1 MPRPLLFNAFEMPV
15 PVHQSPGLWRH
26 PEDES
31 RNYVS
36 PTHWEREART
46 IEAAGFHGIFLA
58 DVLGLYDVYG
68 GTPDAALRGGV
79 QVPQL
84 DPLLLAPLLARATE
98 HLAVGV
104 TASVTYAAPYD
115 LARRFA
121 TLDALTDGRIAWNVV
136 TSYQE
141 SAARNLGLGTQLPH
155 DERYDRA
162 DEYMDVVY
170 ALWEGSYAE
179 DAYAADRDSGV
190 VVDPAKVRG
199 AGHHGTYFDVTA
211 PSLTAPTRQR
221 TPYLFQAGA
230 SPRGLAFA
238 AKHAEAV
245 FFSGP
250 TPEHVARWT
259 GRLREEAEAAG
270 RDPRSVKAF
279 TNVAVVVAETGDAAH
294 ERLAEYTRYV
304 DVPAALALFG
314 GWTGVDLS
322 DADPDAP
329 LEHVE
334 TDANRSAL
342 ASFTTMDPDASW
354 TPRRVAEFVAI
365 GGRGPVITGSPEEIA
380 DELERWARVADVD
393 GFNVN
398 ACVRPADFER
408 FGRFVAPVLR
418 ERGVLAPAATV
429 GGAGDSGTG
438 DDGAARV
445 PSAREVFGGAG
456 PRLPLDHPGAA
467 HRS

>member
-1 MPRPLLFNAFEMPV
+1 MSRPLLLNAFEMPV
-15 PVHQSPGLWRH
+15 PAFQSPGLWRH
-26 PEDES
+26 PEDRS
-31 RNYVS
+31 HNYAS
-36 PTHWEREART
+36 LSHWEQTAR
-46 IEAAGFHGIFLA
+46 IVEDAGFHGLFLA

-68 GTPDAALRGGV
+68 DSPDTALRGGV

-84 DPLLLAPLLARATE
+84 DPLLLAPLLARATTS
-98 HLAVGV
+98 LAIGV

-141 SAARNLGLGTQLPH
+141 SAARNLGLDRQLPH
-155 DERYDRA
+155 DQRYERA
-162 DEYMDVVY
+162 EEYMDVVY
-170 ALWEGSYAE
+170 SLWEGSYAE
-179 DAYAADRDSGV
+179 DAYRADAARGV
-190 VVDPAKVRG
+190 VVDPGRVRG
-199 AGHHGTYFDVTA
+199 AGHRGEYFDVQA
-211 PSLTAPTRQR
+211 PALAAPTPQR

-230 SPRGLAFA
+230 SPRGLRFA

-250 TPEHVARWT
+250 TPEHVAAWT
-259 GRLREEAEAAG
+259 SRVRHEAAEHG
-270 RDPRSVKAF
+270 RDPRSVKVF
-279 TNVAVVVAETGDAAH
+279 TNAAVVVAETGEEAR
-294 ERLAEYTRYV
+294 ERLEDYTRYV
-304 DVPAALALFG
+304 DVEAALALFG

-322 DADPDAP
+322 GADPDAP

-342 ASFTTMDPDASW
+342 SSFTTMDPEAAW

-365 GGRGPVITGSPEEIA
+365 GGRGPVLVGSPGEVA
-380 DELERWARVADVD
+380 DQLQRWVEVADVD

-408 FGRFVAPVLR
+408 FGRFVTPVLR
-418 ERGVLAPAATV
+418 ERGLLA
-429 GGAGDSGTG
+429 
-438 DDGAARV
+438 DGAVTART
-445 PSAREVFGGAG
+445 AREVFGGAG
-456 PRLPLDHPGAA
+456 ARLRGDHPADGF
-467 HRS
+467 RR

>member
-1 MPRPLLFNAFEMPV
+1 MARPLLLNAFEMPV
-15 PVHQSPGLWRH
+15 PAHQSPGLWRH

-31 RNYVS
+31 RNFDS
-36 PTHWEREART
+36 LEHWERTART
-46 IEAAGFHGIFLA
+46 IEDAGFHGIFLA

-68 GTPDAALRGGV
+68 GSPEAALRGGV

-84 DPLLLAPLLARATE
+84 DPLLLAPLLAKATSR
-98 HLAVGV
+98 LAVGV

-141 SAARNLGLGTQLPH
+141 SAARNLGLGRQLPH
-155 DERYDRA
+155 DQRYDRA

-170 ALWEGSYAE
+170 ALWEGSYDD
-179 DAYAADRDSGV
+179 DAYVADRASGV
-190 VVDPAKVRG
+190 VVDPDKVRG
-199 AGHHGTYFDVTA
+199 ADHHGEYFDVSA
-211 PSLTAPTRQR
+211 PALSAPTRQR
-221 TPYLFQAGA
+221 TPFLFQAGA

-250 TPEHVARWT
+250 TPDHVARWT
-259 GRLREEAEAAG
+259 SSLRAETEKAG
-270 RDPRSVKAF
+270 RDPRSVKVF
-279 TNVAVVVAETGDAAH
+279 TNVAVVVAETSEAAH

-329 LEHVE
+329 LEHVQ

-342 ASFTTMDPDASW
+342 ASFTTMDPDAAW
-354 TPRRVAEFVAI
+354 TPRRVAEFVAV
-365 GGRGPVITGSPEEIA
+365 GGRGPVIVGSPEEVA
-380 DELERWARVADVD
+380 DELERWVEVADLD

-408 FGRFVAPVLR
+408 FGRFVTPVLR
-418 ERGVLAPAATV
+418 ERGLLHADDAEAPV
-429 GGAGDSGTG
+429 
-438 DDGAARV
+438 R
-445 PSAREVFGGAG
+445 SAREVFGGNG
-456 PRLPLDHPGAA
+456 PQLRADHPGAA
-467 HRS
+467 YRR

>member
-1 MPRPLLFNAFEMPV
+1 MPRPLLLNAFEMPV

-31 RNYVS
+31 RDYAS
-36 PTHWEREART
+36 LPQWERTARI
-46 IEAAGFHGIFLA
+46 IEDAGFHGLFLA

-68 GTPDAALRGGV
+68 GSPDAALRGGI

-84 DPLLLAPLLARATE
+84 DPLLLAPLLARATTS
-98 HLAVGV
+98 LAIGV

-141 SAARNLGLGTQLPH
+141 SAARNLGLDGQLPH
-155 DERYDRA
+155 DQRYERA
-162 DEYMDVVY
+162 EEYMDVVY
-170 ALWEGSYAE
+170 SLWEGCYAE
-179 DAYAADRDSGV
+179 DAYEADAARGV

-199 AGHHGTYFDVTA
+199 AEHRGEYFDVQA
-211 PSLTAPTRQR
+211 PALTAPTPQR
-221 TPYLFQAGA
+221 TPFLFQAGA
-230 SPRGLAFA
+230 SPRGLKFA

-250 TPEHVARWT
+250 TPEHVAAWSS
-259 GRLREEAEAAG
+259 RLREAAAECG
-270 RDPRSVKAF
+270 RDPRSIKVF
-279 TNVAVVVAETGDAAH
+279 TNAAVVVAETTEQAR
-294 ERLAEYTRYV
+294 ERFESYKEYV
-304 DVPAALALFG
+304 DVEAALALFG

-322 DADPDAP
+322 GADPDAP

-342 ASFTTMDPDASW
+342 SSFTTMDPEAAW

-365 GGRGPVITGSPEEIA
+365 GGRGPVLVGSPDEVA
-380 DELERWARVADVD
+380 DELQRWVDVADVD

-408 FGRFVAPVLR
+408 FGRFVTPVLR
-418 ERGVLAPAATV
+418 ERGMLADDAAPAPRT
-429 GGAGDSGTG
+429 
-438 DDGAARV
+438 
-445 PSAREVFGGAG
+445 AREVFGGAG
-456 PRLPLDHPGAA
+456 PRLRADHPGSAFQRWGA
-467 HRS
+467 